1 MSQTT
6 AVLLPGFGVRPMWDD
21 DVAEVVNLERQS
33 FSMAWTPSGFRHEI
47 HENPYARCLVVR
59 HADGVLAGYAS
70 IWILDRQMLVNNV
83 AIAPAFRRR
92 GLGRALM
99 EHLIRTAR
107 EADCLAA
114 LLEVRPT
121 NRPALAMYRRLG
133 FRKAAVRRHY
143 YTDGEDALVLRLE
156 LRRGPAGA

>member
-1 MSQTT
+1 MTGT
-6 AVLLPGFGVRPMWDD
+6 PAGLLPGFEVRPMRDE
-21 DVAEVVNLERQS
+21 DVAEVVAVERQS
-33 FSMAWTPSGFRHEI
+33 FSMAWTASGFRHEI
-47 HENPYARCLVVR
+47 HKNPYARCLVVR
-59 HADGVLAGYAS
+59 HADGRLAGYAS
-70 IWILDRQMLVNNV
+70 IWVLERQMLVNNV

-92 GLGRALM
+92 GLGHALM

-107 EADCLAA
+107 EADCVEA

-121 NRPALAMYRRLG
+121 NRPALAMYDRLG

-156 LRRGPAGA
+156 LRRAPAGG